1 MSFVALSRST
11 RYGLLSPY
19 FAPWAQ
25 YGLLSPYFALWA
37 QYGLIATAMCSPLL
51 AACAH
56 TPPQLR
62 ACPVGASRYAN
73 ALFRPSGSIRAHS
86 YGYVLAA
93 IGGLR
98 AYASAAPRLPRW
110 GKPLRKRPKRR
121 SSFDF
126 VRNGEIAQNSTVC
139 PSRNGHITAQIG
151 NIAHFHQRHF
161 QP

>member
-1 MSFVALSRST
+1 M
-11 RYGLLSPY
+11 
-19 FAPWAQ
+19 
-25 YGLLSPYFALWA
+25 
-37 QYGLIATAMCSPLL
+37 
-51 AACAH
+51 
-56 TPPQLR
+56 
-62 ACPVGASRYAN
+62 
-73 ALFRPSGSIRAHS
+73 GSIRAHS

-110 GKPLRKRPKRR
+110 GKPLRNRPKRR

>member
-1 MSFVALSRST
+1 MERPQKATKLPKSNEITPATVGICVLCRPIAL
-11 RYGLLSPY
+11 
-19 FAPWAQ
+19 
-25 YGLLSPYFALWA
+25 
-37 QYGLIATAMCSPLL
+37 
-51 AACAH
+51 CAI
-56 TPPQLR
+56 R
-62 ACPVGASRYAN
+62 AFI
-73 ALFRPSGSIRAHS
+73 ALFRPLGSIRVHS

>member
-1 MSFVALSRST
+1 MERPQKATKLPKSNEIAPATVGICALCR
-11 RYGLLSPY
+11 PI
-19 FAPWAQ
+19 
-25 YGLLSPYFALWA
+25 ALYA
-37 QYGLIATAMCSPLL
+37 IRAFIALFRPLGSI
-51 AACAH
+51 
-56 TPPQLR
+56 R
-62 ACPVGASRYAN
+62 AFI